1 MKLRFLCSTHRAHLL
16 NDPSR
21 AVMFWQS
28 GFDTAQMFCDSQAW
42 TEALP
47 YIGFAYE
54 TADIIL
60 STKVADPRVAFEMFT
75 SSTVSLA
82 FTLLK
87 LGHTEDAGDVY
98 WSAIQR
104 LEGELAVGNADYHD
118 LMQNLGFLYECVDQV
133 MSQFDISHRDA
144 MKGST
149 LSHRVVH

>member
-1 MKLRFLCSTHRAHLL
+1 MKLKFLCSTHRAHLL

-42 TEALP
+42 MEALP
-47 YIGFAYE
+47 HIGCAYE

-60 STKVADPRVAFEMFT
+60 ITKVTDAKACFEMFT

-87 LGHTEDAGDVY
+87 LGRTEDAGDVY

-104 LEGELAVGNADYHD
+104 LEGELAMGNANYYD

-133 MSQFDISHRDA
+133 MSQFRIRHKDA
-144 MKGST
+144 MNWSS